1 MGNFKRGLFFG
12 GLLGAGLVWLNATKK
27 GKQTRDEML
36 DYAADVYDDVK
47 ARVQTSKKWKDMSK
61 SKYYKMVEET
71 VNKYA
76 VENDLVDNMRDMVE
90 KVVKAQWKNIKDG
103 AAKK

>member
-1 MGNFKRGLFFG
+1 MLP
-12 GLLGAGLVWLNATKK
+12 KK

-36 DYAADVYDDVK
+36 DYAADVYGDLKEKTLASD
-47 ARVQTSKKWKDMSK
+47 QYKKMTKT
-61 SKYYKMVEET
+61 KYYKMVEDA

-90 KVVKAQWKNIKDG
+90 KVVKAQWKNV
-103 AAKK
+103 KK